1 MLGAIVN
8 DYDVVDAIVRFRKDG
23 SFPIQIVADGCLNTA
38 VDDRN
43 RGLWL
48 ALVAGSTLTSRVRA
62 EYVYAFVDPD
72 ATLGAYPT
80 DDFFWTTGWQGHK
93 ADLGFGIGSHVALHA
108 IGQLQRFKD
117 SPRVEERDNWVR
129 RLRLEVRLKS

>member
-1 MLGAIVN
+1 MNGAIVR
-8 DYDVVDAIVRFRKDG
+8 DYDVVDAIVRFRREG
-23 SFPIQIVADGCLNTA
+23 TWPVQIVADGCLNTA

-48 ALVAGSTLTSRVRA
+48 AVVAGSTQTSHLRA

-108 IGQLQRFKD
+108 VGQLQRFKD
-117 SPRVEERDNWVR
+117 SPRIAERDNWVR
-129 RLRLEVRLKS
+129 RLRLEIRLKG